1 MNATEIHALFP
12 DDYATGRAAF
22 VDAARAVDARH
33 VTFEHPRKGPNGEA
47 LSLDLAAFGE
57 PDAPNILFI
66 SSGTHG
72 VEGFAGSGI
81 QRVLL
86 EDGLPGDI
94 PDSMQLMLAHAINP
108 HGFAWRRRVNEDN
121 VDLNRNFIDHTAPH
135 PVNDGYEEL
144 AHMLPPEEWNE
155 ESSAQITAMYI
166 DAVKRNGP
174 EWLQSAIQGGQYA
187 HPQGLF
193 YGGRG
198 PTWSN
203 LRMQQIAER
212 FFAGAKRL
220 IFIDIHTALGDYGT
234 AQMIT
239 EHEEGGSLQRATRS
253 MWGER
258 AVNAGGGDSVSA
270 RVSGS
275 MIAGV
280 KRTLPDVQ
288 VIGGGLEYGTVSSN
302 EVGMAMIADHWLH
315 EHGDLSSPQ
324 AKTIKAEMM
333 RVFFPDEVDWC
344 ASVVNIAREVMAQSI
359 EYVKASAS

>member
-1 MNATEIHALFP
+1 MNATEIHGLFP
-12 DDYATGRAAF
+12 DDYAAARAAF
-22 VDAARAVDARH
+22 VDAARTVDARQ
-33 VTFEHPRKGPNGEA
+33 VSFEHPRKGPNGEA
-47 LSLDLAAFGE
+47 LSLDLAAFGA
-57 PDAPNILFI
+57 PDAPDILLI

-94 PDSMQLMLAHAINP
+94 PDSMQLLLAHAVNP

-121 VDLNRNFIDHTAPH
+121 VDLNRNFIDHTVPY

-155 ESSAQITAMYI
+155 ESPGQITAMYV
-166 DAVKRNGP
+166 DALERHGP
-174 EWLQSAIQGGQYA
+174 EWLQAALQSGQYA

-203 LRMQQIAER
+203 LRIQQIAER
-212 FFAGAKRL
+212 FIAGAKRL

-239 EHEEGGSLQRATRS
+239 EYEEGSALHRASRD

-270 RVSGS
+270 PISGS
-275 MIAGV
+275 MIAGM

-288 VIGGGLEYGTVSSN
+288 VIGGGLEYGTVPTI

-324 AKTIKAEMM
+324 AEAIKSEMM
-333 RVFFPDEVDWC
+333 RVFFPDEIDWC
-344 ASVVNIAREVMAQSI
+344 ASVVNIAREVMAQTI
-359 EYVKASAS
+359 GYVKASPS